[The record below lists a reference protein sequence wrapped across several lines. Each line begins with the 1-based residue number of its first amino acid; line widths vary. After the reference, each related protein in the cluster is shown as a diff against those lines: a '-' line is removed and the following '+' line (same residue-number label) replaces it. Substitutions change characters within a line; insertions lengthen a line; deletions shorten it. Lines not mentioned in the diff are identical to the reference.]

1 MLQQLLQYGELLLLL
16 LLTLISLGKWVQKR
30 EDDDVDGERNFKS
43 AMAKAE
49 EVALDLRKHKHA
61 WQDFLNNRF
70 TEFDRT
76 YARKREVELEMQNI
90 RDKVD
95 ADCDRVSAI
104 EDTLTSLRPLG
115 RTK

>member
-1 MLQQLLQYGELLLLL
+1 MLQQVLQYGELLLLI
-16 LLTLISLGKWVQKR
+16 LLTLVSLGKWVQKR
-30 EDDDVDGERNFKS
+30 EDVDVDGARNIKS
-43 AMAKAE
+43 ASAKAD
-49 EVALDLRKHKHA
+49 EVAADLRKHKHA

-70 TEFDRT
+70 TELDRT

-95 ADCDRVSAI
+95 ADCDRISAI
-104 EDTLTSLRPLG
+104 EDTLTSLRPTG